1 MAAPDKEIRK
11 WVYGK
16 LNGMVVDSK
25 SIQISDSRIP
35 TNSDAYIILSTID
48 KNLPQETK
56 CGRVWNATINL
67 DLVTVYAGH
76 NGSRLFVEKIQDEA
90 LSRLVDP
97 NITGFTLQDYYVDFA
112 ADLAM
117 IQDAQSVYRKIL
129 ILNFKLK

>member
-16 LNGMVVDSK
+16 LNGMAIDSK
-25 SIQISDSRIP
+25 TIQISDSRVP
-35 TNSDAYIILSTID
+35 SNSDAYIILSTID

-76 NGSRLFVEKIQDEA
+76 NGSRLLVEKIQDEA

-97 NITGFTLQDYYVDFA
+97 SITGFTLQDYYVDFA

-117 IQDAQSVYRKIL
+117 VQDAQSVYRKIL